1 MTEQDG
7 LLRSSELL
15 WGLLGSWRRVPGF
28 VRTALSMGFARPE
41 DERSLSSVLARTAA
55 RHPTRPAIK
64 YDDVVVTY
72 GELDRRVDR
81 MANALRAAGLE
92 HGEVAC
98 VLMENRPELLVVVA
112 AATRLGASAALINT
126 NLRQGALRHALRC
139 APARVFVVGDELRSS
154 FDAVADELPETGR
167 PGARLWVS
175 DTLPAVVPAG
185 WVDLLAQASR
195 SPPGRP
201 YVSRAARMGDP
212 AFYVFTSGTTGL
224 PKASIMSHRRW
235 IGAGLMFG
243 EACLALRP
251 GDTIYAPLPL
261 YHNQAITLC
270 WSAAVRCGA
279 AIAIRRGF
287 SATAFWDDCRRF
299 DATAIAYIGE
309 ITRYLV
315 NQPRQPGD
323 RRHGVRCAV
332 GVGMRPALWGEFKR
346 RFGIEEI
353 FEYYSASELN
363 AGFFNLLNLD
373 RTVGFCPTPWALVAF
388 DTDTGAPVRGA
399 DGRMIRLRRG
409 DTGLLV
415 TRVTNRAA
423 FEGYTDPEATRA
435 KLLHD
440 VFESGDTWVHTG
452 DLMRN
457 IGFGHLQFVDR
468 VGDTFRWKSEN
479 VATTEVEAV
488 VAAEPSVSEAAVY
501 GVRVP
506 HTSGRAGMAAVVPCE
521 ALDRDA
527 LLRRLRSELP
537 DYAVPR
543 FLRVTQ
549 QLQTTGTFKHQ
560 KGALRRDGFDP
571 GRVADPLFVW
581 LPDTDCWTPLTVDV
595 FGRIQRSE
603 VQL

>member
-1 MTEQDG
+1 M
-7 LLRSSELL
+7 
-15 WGLLGSWRRVPGF
+15 VPG
-28 VRTALSMGFARPE
+28 
-41 DERSLSSVLARTAA
+41 
-55 RHPTRPAIK
+55 
-64 YDDVVVTY
+64 
-72 GELDRRVDR
+72 
-81 MANALRAAGLE
+81 
-92 HGEVAC
+92 
-98 VLMENRPELLVVVA
+98 VVA
-112 AATRLGASAALINT
+112 AALPAARLAPPVALRAPAMGAAASLLNTQQRAAALT
-126 NLRQGALRHALRC
+126 HSLSC
-139 APARVFVVGDELRSS
+139 APPRLMVVGEELVEAMGGVIC
-154 FDAVADELPETGR
+154 DAPMAWVADTGKVARPPRWMDLLGMAAGESATPVR
-167 PGARLWVS
+167 PGR
-175 DTLPAVVPAG
+175 AVK
-185 WVDLLAQASR
+185 
-195 SPPGRP
+195 
-201 YVSRAARMGDP
+201 MGDP
-212 AFYVFTSGTTGL
+212 AFYIFTSGTTGL
-224 PKASIMSHRRW
+224 PKASVMSHKRW

-243 EACLALRP
+243 SVCLGLSTD
-251 GDTIYAPLPL
+251 DTIYAPLPL
-261 YHNQAITLC
+261 YHNQALTLA
-270 WSAAVRCGA
+270 WSTSVRTGCA
-279 AIAIRRGF
+279 LAIRRRF
-287 SATAFWDDCRRF
+287 SATEFWDDCRRY
-299 DATAIAYIGE
+299 DATTLAYIGE
-309 ITRYLV
+309 IARYLL
-315 NQPRQPGD
+315 NQPRTARD
-323 RRHGVRCAV
+323 RHHRVTRAV
-332 GVGMRPALWGEFKR
+332 GVGLRPELWDGFKH
-346 RFGIEEI
+346 RFGITQVC
-353 FEYYSASELN
+353 EYYSASELN